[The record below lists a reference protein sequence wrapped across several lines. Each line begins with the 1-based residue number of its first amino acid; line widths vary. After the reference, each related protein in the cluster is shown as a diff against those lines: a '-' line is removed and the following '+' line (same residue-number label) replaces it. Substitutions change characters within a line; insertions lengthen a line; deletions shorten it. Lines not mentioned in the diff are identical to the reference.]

1 MALRALLSV
10 SDRTGL
16 HEFARGLRDLGWELI
31 ATDGTR
37 AALAAEGI
45 SARSIEEVTG
55 TPSLLGGRVKT
66 LHPKIHAALLARRDA
81 PSHLDELNQA
91 GIEPIDLVAV
101 NLYPVAEHAAA
112 GKSGG
117 MLLEQIDIGGSTLLR
132 AAAKNYEHVVVVARS
147 ERYGAVLDELAQR
160 GSVSLETR
168 RMLAAEAFSHTAAYD
183 ATIASKFAVE
193 AGVTFPDELT
203 LSLRKIR
210 DLRYGENPHQQA
222 AFYGVRG
229 ESGAMTSV
237 QQLHG
242 KATSFNNMLDINAAW
257 RVASDFTQPTV
268 AIVKHQN
275 PCGIASDNE
284 ITKAYRRAFMC
295 DSVSAFGG
303 IVGANRIITRE
314 LAEAMEGTFYEAI
327 IGPGYEDEALPI
339 LRQRKNLEILA
350 VPGQAIVGGKLVRK
364 DVGAFDYKRIAGGM
378 LVQTPDESAVD
389 EGNFKVVTERS
400 PTLEG
405 LTDLLFAWRCV
416 KHVTSNAIVL
426 ARGLATVGVG
436 PGQMSR
442 VVAVETAVRKAGG
455 DARLAGMASDA

>member
-16 HEFARGLRDLGWELI
+16 HVFARGLRDLGWELI

-45 SARSIEEVTG
+45 SARSIEDVTG

-66 LHPKIHAALLARRDA
+66 LHPKIHAALLARRDD
-81 PSHLDELNQA
+81 PSHLDELKQA

-101 NLYPVAEHAAA
+101 NLYPFGESAAA
-112 GKSGG
+112 GTHGAE
-117 MLLEQIDIGGSTLLR
+117 LLEHIDIGGSTLLR

-168 RMLAAEAFSHTAAYD
+168 RTLAAEAFSHTAAYD

-229 ESGAMTSV
+229 ESGAMTS
-237 QQLHG
+237 
-242 KATSFNNMLDINAAW
+242 
-257 RVASDFTQPTV
+257 R
-268 AIVKHQN
+268 
-275 PCGIASDNE
+275 E
-284 ITKAYRRAFMC
+284 
-295 DSVSAFGG
+295 
-303 IVGANRIITRE
+303 NRK
-314 LAEAMEGTFYEAI
+314 TFSE
-327 IGPGYEDEALPI
+327 
-339 LRQRKNLEILA
+339 
-350 VPGQAIVGGKLVRK
+350 
-364 DVGAFDYKRIAGGM
+364 
-378 LVQTPDESAVD
+378 
-389 EGNFKVVTERS
+389 
-400 PTLEG
+400 
-405 LTDLLFAWRCV
+405 
-416 KHVTSNAIVL
+416 
-426 ARGLATVGVG
+426 
-436 PGQMSR
+436 
-442 VVAVETAVRKAGG
+442 
-455 DARLAGMASDA
+455 